1 MKRIYE
7 FVCLCGQRTEA
18 FTDYETASV
27 QCSCDGLAHR
37 VISAPSINL
46 EGWSGNFPSSW
57 LKFDQKHRDK
67 LKAERKAN
75 Q

>member
-1 MKRIYE
+1 MKRMYE

-27 QCSCDGLAHR
+27 QCSCDGEAHR
-37 VISAPSINL
+37 VISAPAISL